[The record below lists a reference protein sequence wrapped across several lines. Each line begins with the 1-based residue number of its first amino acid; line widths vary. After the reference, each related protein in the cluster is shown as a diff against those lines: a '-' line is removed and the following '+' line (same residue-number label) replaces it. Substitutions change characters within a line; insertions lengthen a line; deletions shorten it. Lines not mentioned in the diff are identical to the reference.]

1 MACRRLPALA
11 STARELVAPHAG
23 RLPYHGEVG
32 ERTHHPNGGRARK
45 VAGETGFTPLGGR
58 QGDGRDAM
66 SGRVSER
73 LGMPGADERVAA
85 VEPGGPGERGGAG
98 ERALPPG
105 GDRAG
110 WSRAVRALLALA
122 CIPFGS
128 FLMNSSL
135 FPLFDA
141 VFPFARDIGELAS
154 SLTAALVAL
163 VAIIRPRLLRPS
175 GYTAAALVLWAVGS
189 AGVHLGLGQG
199 SALLLVMGSVASKV
213 GCSWFMV
220 TICIACVMTL
230 EGTWLLVG
238 TPLAVALGCAAS
250 LALVTPGVPAWLP
263 LAVYT
268 VAVPVGALM
277 VHDIA
282 RAAVADIA
290 AAPAAREVAVTQPS
304 SFLPPGNRVFICF
317 FVFSV
322 AEGFAMRFGPQ
333 EGRVASMPYG
343 LIALL
348 AVTAYCWLSRSR
360 QRFDLLFSCAV
371 LCVVAGF
378 LVVPLPRATALA
390 TGALHVGDSCY
401 QVLYNLVLFSIAGRN
416 RLASL
421 SVIGWGQAWSTT
433 GIVVGANV
441 GALVQANLQSD
452 MVYLASAAVA
462 LALLAY
468 VLFGMRGFSFGETI
482 EGITP
487 VEPLNVPVE
496 PVGRS
501 VEQACAELAAAHG
514 LTARETDV
522 LCLLARGR
530 NNSYIQEELSLTR
543 NTVKSHI
550 KHVYQKLGVHGHQ
563 ELIDLANGVEP
574 EGEGRAAGR

>member
-1 MACRRLPALA
+1 MAKRWR
-11 STARELVAPHAG
+11 
-23 RLPYHGEVG
+23 
-32 ERTHHPNGGRARK
+32 GRAR
-45 VAGETGFTPLGGR
+45 
-58 QGDGRDAM
+58 
-66 SGRVSER
+66 
-73 LGMPGADERVAA
+73 
-85 VEPGGPGERGGAG
+85 
-98 ERALPPG
+98 
-105 GDRAG
+105 AG
-110 WSRAVRALLALA
+110 WPRAVRILLALA
-122 CIPFGS
+122 CMPLGAQ
-128 FLMNSSL
+128 LMNSTL

-154 SLTAALVAL
+154 SLTAAVVAL
-163 VAIIRPRLLRPS
+163 VAISRPRLLRPTEW
-175 GYTAAALVLWAVGS
+175 TAAALVLWAIGSTGIYLALGTGS
-189 AGVHLGLGQG
+189 A
-199 SALLLVMGSVASKV
+199 ALLIAGNLASKI
-213 GCSWFMV
+213 GCAWLV
-220 TICIACVMTL
+220 IAICVACGAAL
-230 EGTWLLVG
+230 EGRWLLVG
-238 TPLAVALGCAAS
+238 TPIAVTLGAAVT
-250 LALVTPGVPAWLP
+250 LALVALPVPSWVP

-268 VAVPVGALM
+268 VAMPVGALIVRDVTRDAM
-277 VHDIA
+277 RV
-282 RAAVADIA
+282 IA
-290 AAPAAREVAVTQPS
+290 AAPAARETAITRPS
-304 SFLPPGNRVFICF
+304 SYLPFNSRVFVCF

-333 EGRVASMPYG
+333 EGRVASMPFG
-343 LIALL
+343 LAALL
-348 AVTAYCWLSRSR
+348 LVTAYCWLSRSR
-360 QRFDLLFSCAV
+360 QRFDLLFGMAV
-371 LCVVAGF
+371 LCSIAGF
-378 LVVPLPRATALA
+378 LVVPLPHATALA

-421 SVIGWGQAWSTT
+421 PVIAGGQAWTT
-433 GIVVGANV
+433 AGIVVGANA

-452 MVYLASAAVA
+452 AAYLASAAVA

-487 VEPLNVPVE
+487 VEPLNVPEE

-501 VEQACAELAAAHG
+501 IEQACAELAAAHG

-563 ELIDLANGVEP
+563 ELIDLANGVED
-574 EGEGRAAGR
+574 RAG